1 MQLFN
6 HFHRTKSCCFHLLP
20 QIVRITT
27 TRKHVENHQISR
39 EFEIASKCD
48 VNISNKQKK
57 KGIRK
62 VRESLD
68 FDESAQWHGSNQ
80 AMIMKNER
88 VSVKV
93 Y

>member
-1 MQLFN
+1 MWTLATN
-6 HFHRTKSCCFHLLP
+6 
-20 QIVRITT
+20 
-27 TRKHVENHQISR
+27 
-39 EFEIASKCD
+39 
-48 VNISNKQKK
+48 KK